1 MAVMINTASLTGIEG
16 NIISVE
22 VNIENGLPCFNIVG
36 LADTSVREAK
46 DRVRAAIINSGFK
59 FPIKKITVNL
69 APADIK
75 KVGTLFDLPIALG
88 ILFDTKQITFK
99 DFNEFLVLGELSLFG
114 KLNRV
119 KGVLPLTI
127 EGFKNNI
134 KNFIVPYDNAE
145 ECSIVKNVNCYPFDN
160 LKQVVSF
167 IQNRDI
173 MTYKNKNEKT
183 ILKSKLDFSDVVGQ
197 ESCKRAIEVA
207 AAGNHNI
214 IMIGPPGSGKTMLAR
229 RVPTILPKLS
239 YKEALEV
246 TKIYSAAGILN
257 KKQSLITEPPFRNPH
272 HTTTPIALIGG
283 GSNLLPGEISLAH
296 NGVLFLDE
304 ILEFKRN
311 VLEVLRQ
318 PIEENF
324 ITISR
329 YNGKVN
335 YPCNFMTIMAS
346 NPCKCGN
353 FGSNKH
359 CICTEYER
367 KKYISKL
374 SGPLIDRM
382 DIFIFVTSPS
392 FKDFNDNSRNQSS
405 KIMKQQVLKA
415 RKIQYER
422 LKNSKINYNSQ
433 MDNNLIKKYCKLS
446 INSNKLLN
454 NIFSNY
460 NLSARAYNRI
470 LKVSRTIADLDNS
483 ECINEEHLIEALH
496 YRKFLNNKIV

>member
-1 MAVMINTASLTGIEG
+1 MAVRISSACLIGIEG

-69 APADIK
+69 APADIRK
-75 KVGTLFDLPIALG
+75 IGTLFDLPIALG
-88 ILFDTKQITFK
+88 ILFDTKQINFK
-99 DFNEFLVLGELSLFG
+99 DSNEFIVLGELSLFG
-114 KLNRV
+114 NLNRI

-127 EGFKNNI
+127 DGLKNNI
-134 KNFIVPYDNAE
+134 KNFIVPNDNAE
-145 ECSIVKNVNCYPFDN
+145 ECSIVKNINCYPFEN

-167 IQNRDI
+167 IQNRD
-173 MTYKNKNEKT
+173 MMSYRNKNKK
-183 ILKSKLDFSDVVGQ
+183 IASKSKLDFSDVVGQ
-197 ESCKRAIEVA
+197 ESSKRAIEVA

-229 RVPTILPKLS
+229 RVPTILPKLT
-239 YKEALEV
+239 YTQALEV

-257 KKQSLITEPPFRNPH
+257 KDHSLITEPPFRNPH

-296 NGVLFLDE
+296 NGILFLDE

-318 PIEENF
+318 PLEENF

-359 CICTEYER
+359 CSCTEYER
-367 KKYISKL
+367 GKYISKL
-374 SGPLIDRM
+374 SSPMIDRM
-382 DIFIFVTSPS
+382 DLFIFVNSPS
-392 FKDFNDNSRNQSS
+392 FKDFNNDSKNQNSKNMRQR
-405 KIMKQQVLKA
+405 ILAA

-422 LKNSKINYNSQ
+422 LKNDKINYNSQ
-433 MDNNLIKKYCKLS
+433 MDGNLIKKYCKLNT
-446 INSNKLLN
+446 NSNKLLN
-454 NIFSNY
+454 NIFSTY

-470 LKVSRTIADLDNS
+470 LKVSRTIADLDNK
-483 ECINEEHLIEALH
+483 ECIKEEHLIEALH